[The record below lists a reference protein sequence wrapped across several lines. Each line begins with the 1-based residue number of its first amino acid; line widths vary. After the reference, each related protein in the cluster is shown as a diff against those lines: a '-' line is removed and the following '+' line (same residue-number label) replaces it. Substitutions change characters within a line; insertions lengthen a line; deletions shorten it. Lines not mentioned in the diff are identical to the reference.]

1 MLGSQLT
8 ATGECGH
15 FCPCRL
21 HYRGATHAVIQ
32 CIKARVISR
41 TDNWTL
47 ILVDIVVGMICQ
59 PDRAYVLTSAD
70 RPQTRGRVAAQ
81 TRGLAAAQPGKIQ
94 PLVMSCHCGLPCWNT
109 ASLALHGHEWRGCLE
124 QLVPVYLD
132 KNNEE
137 KKKKKGRMAEFLWM
151 VESMIKFD
159 EVFLINSILGINW
172 HKMVVELASYFLLSF
187 SPSSGCQRTLQGTQL

>member
-109 ASLALHGHEWRGCLE
+109 ASLVLHGHEWRGCLE

-137 KKKKKGRMAEFLWM
+137 KKKKGRMAEFLWM

-187 SPSSGCQRTLQGTQL
+187 SPSSGCQRTLQGTRL

>member
-132 KNNEE
+132 KNNEG
-137 KKKKKGRMAEFLWM
+137 KKKKGRMAEFLWM

-172 HKMVVELASYFLLSF
+172 HKMAVELASYFLLSF

>member
-137 KKKKKGRMAEFLWM
+137 KKKKGRMAEFLWM

-159 EVFLINSILGINW
+159 EVFLINSIFGINW